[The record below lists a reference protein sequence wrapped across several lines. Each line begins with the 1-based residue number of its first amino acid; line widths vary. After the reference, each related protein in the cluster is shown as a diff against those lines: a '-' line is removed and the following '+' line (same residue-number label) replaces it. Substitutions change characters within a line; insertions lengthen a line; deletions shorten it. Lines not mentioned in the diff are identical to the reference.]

1 MTLYF
6 EERTLD
12 ISKGDKSELDGI
24 VDPITLRRQEG
35 GSDSIGIIGV
45 IYDGD
50 KIFDA
55 SGSSVT
61 FKMLNP
67 HGQYVDVPGTV
78 ENGSSGIVSVVVNS
92 EMTAVA
98 GPVQIAYFQLN
109 KNGNIV
115 TTNNIPL
122 VVLADNDLTTE
133 RADGYRTE
141 VEKLVE
147 YLVQLKANFKDVASI
162 SVAYQAGESPTAVP
176 TGSWSTSMVTVGQG
190 WYLWTRI
197 IVNYSNG
204 TSQTFYM
211 KSYQGK
217 DNANY
222 GAATTSKDG
231 LMAAAD
237 KKTLDDLKSAWDSA
251 NPTGSVVLIQ
261 AKSNAT
267 GSSEDDTK
275 DYWQQQQSGI
285 YPFNQTGML
294 KNQPYQYG
302 SLLHMHANGS
312 GIIQQLFLG
321 GNGHVSFRYINN
333 TRDTDS
339 AIFTQII

>member
-78 ENGSSGIVSVVVNS
+78 ENGTSGIVSVVVNS

-231 LMAAAD
+231 LMSAAD
-237 KKTLDDLKSAWDSA
+237 KKNLDDLKSAWDSA
-251 NPTGSVVLIQ
+251 GFISHGKVEPGSDLDKVTGPGPYYLESSDGYINSPDNTKYGTLLVFRPAINSISTMVQVVVV
-261 AKSNAT
+261 
-267 GSSEDDTK
+267 
-275 DYWQQQQSGI
+275 
-285 YPFNQTGML
+285 
-294 KNQPYQYG
+294 
-302 SLLHMHANGS
+302 NGS
-312 GIIQQLFLG
+312 K
-321 GNGHVSFRYINN
+321 SFYIRN
-333 TRDTDS
+333 TWGSTFYPWIKYS
-339 AIFTQII
+339 GQ